1 MRQVSPLRPSDS
13 SAQLDVERHAER
25 LRNAGART
33 LTGVVSDSG
42 GVIRAKSVPARRIES
57 FARSGMGASAAWPG
71 FCVDNGIAMTPEL
84 GVVGDL
90 RLTADLERAVVLDR
104 GFGWAPADVRDQDGE
119 LSPYCWRS
127 VTRRQVDRLAALGI
141 EALVGHELEFGL
153 LDEAGR
159 PLGERDGWPCYG
171 AGVYSGLG
179 EFAAQLCE
187 RLDAAGVP
195 VEQIH
200 AEYGLGQFE
209 ISLPPRD
216 PVKAADDVLL
226 GRAVIGRTCR
236 DHGLR
241 VSFSPV
247 PFPGGSGN
255 GAHLHVSLTRDGIPL
270 LAGGPLAEGL
280 TDDGVSAIAGI
291 VRYLPE
297 SIAVLAGTVVSG
309 ERLQPGHWSGA
320 FACWGVENREAAV
333 RLLLANNGN
342 PHGANVEVKCVDAG
356 ANTYLAT
363 GLVLGF
369 AAMGIE
375 DRLELPEPVT
385 VDPTELTVDQARA
398 AAAVPLPNDA
408 TGRIEL
414 FEKGDAV
421 RAVLGPELHAAVVA
435 VRRYESA
442 LYEGEDAH
450 ALTRFAWSS

>member
-1 MRQVSPLRPSDS
+1 M
-13 SAQLDVERHAER
+13 
-25 LRNAGART
+25 
-33 LTGVVSDSG
+33 SDSG
-42 GVIRAKSVPARRIES
+42 GVIRAKTVPARRIES
-57 FARSGMGASAAWPG
+57 FARSGMGASLTWPV

-90 RLTADLERAVVLDR
+90 RLTADLERAVVLDH
-104 GFGWAPADVRDQDGE
+104 GFGWAPADVRDQDGQ

-127 VTRRQVDRLAALGI
+127 VARRQVDRLASLGI
-141 EALVGHELEFGL
+141 EARVGNELEFVL
-153 LDEAGR
+153 LDDAGR
-159 PLGERDGWPCYG
+159 PLGARDGWPCYG
-171 AGVYSGLG
+171 AGVYSELS
-179 EFAAQLCE
+179 EFAADLCE

-209 ISLPPRD
+209 ISLPPRA
-216 PVKAADDVLL
+216 PVTAADDVLL
-226 GRAVIGRTCR
+226 ARAVIGRTCR

-255 GAHLHVSLTRDGIPL
+255 GAHMHVSLTRDGVPL
-270 LAGGPLAEGL
+270 LAGGPLAEDL
-280 TDDGVSAIAGI
+280 THDGASAIAGI
-291 VRYLPE
+291 VRHLPGA
-297 SIAVLAGTVVSG
+297 IAVLAGTVVSG
-309 ERLQPGHWSGA
+309 DRLQPGHWSGA

-369 AAMGIE
+369 AARGIE
-375 DRLELPEPVT
+375 GRLDLPDAVT
-385 VDPTELTVDQARA
+385 VDPAELSPEQARA
-398 AAAVPLPNDA
+398 ADAVPLPHDA
-408 TGRIEL
+408 AGRIEL
-414 FEKGDAV
+414 FEKSDAV
-421 RAVLGPELHAAVVA
+421 RDVLGPELHAAVAA
-435 VRRYESA
+435 VRRYESS
-442 LYEGEDAH
+442 LYAGEDAH

>member
-1 MRQVSPLRPSDS
+1 
-13 SAQLDVERHAER
+13 
-25 LRNAGART
+25 
-33 LTGVVSDSG
+33 
-42 GVIRAKSVPARRIES
+42 
-57 FARSGMGASAAWPG
+57 
-71 FCVDNGIAMTPEL
+71 
-84 GVVGDL
+84 
-90 RLTADLERAVVLDR
+90 VLDH

-119 LSPYCWRS
+119 FSPYCWRS
-127 VTRRQVDRLAALGI
+127 VTRRQVDRLASLGI
-141 EALVGHELEFGL
+141 EALIGNELEFGL
-153 LDEAGR
+153 LDETGR

-171 AGVYSGLG
+171 AAVYSELS
-179 EFAAQLCE
+179 EFAADLCE

-209 ISLPPRD
+209 ISLPPRE

-226 GRAVIGRTCR
+226 ARAVIGRTCR

-247 PFPGGSGN
+247 PFSGGSGN
-255 GAHLHVSLTRDGIPL
+255 GAHMHVSLTRDDIPL
-270 LAGGPLAEGL
+270 LAGGSLAEGL
-280 TDDGVSAIAGI
+280 TDDGASAIAGI
-291 VRYLPE
+291 VRHLPE
-297 SIAVLAGTVVSG
+297 AIAVLAGTVVSG

-342 PHGANVEVKCVDAG
+342 PHGANVEVKCVDSG

-369 AAMGIE
+369 AALGIE
-375 DRLELPEPVT
+375 GGLELPDAVT
-385 VDPTELTVDQARA
+385 VDPTELSPDQADA
-398 AAAVPLPNDA
+398 AALVPLPNDA
-408 TGRIEL
+408 ADRIEL
-414 FEKGDAV
+414 FDKSDAV
-421 RAVLGPELHAAVVA
+421 RAVLGRELHAAVAA
-435 VRRYESA
+435 VRRYESS